1 MNSRQVSA
9 HRLPV
14 VLLGASNLTLGW
26 TPMIQALQS
35 RIRADLDVFVALGMG
50 RSWVDWSRYF
60 ARRLPGI
67 SRCGLWQA
75 LEERHP
81 SVHSATEHHSPRVLM
96 TDIGND
102 LVYRRTP
109 EVIAGAVEDCIV
121 RLRNVYPECPV
132 TITELPLSSLHSL
145 TPFRFRAARSILFPG
160 SDLQLSTVIHEAQDL
175 NERIRSLA
183 IRYGAVLVTPRPE
196 WYGFDPIH
204 ILSRHRLGAFG
215 DLFGHWPSI
224 DATATRIASQPDC
237 PRLPVS
243 AARIVFGKPRKT
255 QQPVF
260 EAGQL
265 VVSAY

>member
-1 MNSRQVSA
+1 MSSIQVSA
-9 HRLPV
+9 QRLPV

-26 TPMIQALQS
+26 KPMIQALQS
-35 RIRADLDVFVALGMG
+35 RIRVDLDVFVALGMG

-102 LVYRRTP
+102 LMYRRTP

-160 SDLQLSTVIHEAQDL
+160 SDLQLSTVIHDAEDL

-183 IRYGAVLVTPRPE
+183 IRHGAVLVTPRPE

-224 DATATRIASQPDC
+224 DATAARIASQPDS

>member
-1 MNSRQVSA
+1 VNSSQVSA
-9 HRLPV
+9 QRHPV

-26 TPMIQALQS
+26 KPMIQALQS

-81 SVHSATEHHSPRVLM
+81 SVHSAADYRSPRVLM

-121 RLRNVYPECPV
+121 RLRNAYPECPV
-132 TITELPLSSLHSL
+132 TITELPLSSLRSL

-160 SDLQLSTVIHEAQDL
+160 SDLKLCTVIDEAEDL

-183 IRYGAVLVTPRPE
+183 IRYGAVLVKPRPE

-204 ILSRHRLGAFG
+204 IRSRHRLEAFG

-224 DATATRIASQPDC
+224 ETTDARISSQPDN
-237 PRLPVS
+237 PRLPIS
-243 AARIVFGKPRKT
+243 AARIVFGKPRRT
-255 QQPVF
+255 HQPVF
-260 EAGQL
+260 RAEQL